1 MEINW
6 QGIITGIVT
15 VAVITYFTRKALYA
29 AEEGQLKFGLFMKVL
44 GFVSLIFS
52 VGPFIV
58 LLTENYQ
65 VQKPG
70 ETTALIGLTIGFGI
84 AAAYTLA
91 EGFLVKGSYNDV
103 SIQFSTPWT
112 GRKCEKW
119 DDLESVHFNRWGYWY
134 VLKFKSGK
142 VIRLSSYLDGHGFL
156 LNFLKNHGYDF

>member
-15 VAVITYFTRKALYA
+15 VSVITYFTRKSLYA
-29 AEEGQLKFGLFMKVL
+29 AQEGELKFGLFMKGL
-44 GFVSLIFS
+44 GLACLLFS

-58 LLTENYQ
+58 LVTESYQ

-84 AAAYTLA
+84 AAIYTLA
-91 EGFLVKGSYNDV
+91 EAFLVKGSYNET

-112 GRKCEKW
+112 GSKSEKW
-119 DDLESVHFNRWGYWY
+119 DDLESVDFNGWCYWY

-142 VIRLSSYLDGHGFL
+142 VVRLSSYLGGHGFL
-156 LNFLKNHGYDF
+156 LGFLQDRGYDF